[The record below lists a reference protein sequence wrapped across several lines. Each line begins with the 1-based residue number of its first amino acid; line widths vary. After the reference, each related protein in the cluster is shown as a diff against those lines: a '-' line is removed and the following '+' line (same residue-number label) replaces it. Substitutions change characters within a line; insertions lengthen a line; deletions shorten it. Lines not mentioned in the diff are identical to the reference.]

1 MVPVF
6 KWFQIFCDPIEPSWQ
21 GRPCV
26 ASSGSAREINAT
38 GARKK
43 CGHGQSR
50 DGAEQ
55 YLQILPTLIPSNF
68 LPTRTRLQTLGGERR
83 QSIHGYTGQP
93 AAALALTLRTAL
105 CTFCFKSPKQST
117 NKLPNWPP
125 TSNVCCTCNNQ
136 DTPVVDSSSGLLSIQ
151 LPAGMSS

>member
-1 MVPVF
+1 M
-6 KWFQIFCDPIEPSWQ
+6 
-21 GRPCV
+21 
-26 ASSGSAREINAT
+26 
-38 GARKK
+38 
-43 CGHGQSR
+43 
-50 DGAEQ
+50 
-55 YLQILPTLIPSNF
+55 PTLIPSNF

-93 AAALALTLRTAL
+93 AAALALTLRTAH

-136 DTPVVDSSSGLLSIQ
+136 DTPVMDSGSGILYTIASRDVFILTIPRSGFGRLQTVDVHVRQPLHSYTLHYPGHPVLSKHTVLDTEIR
-151 LPAGMSS
+151 